1 MRFFFSHALSMFYL
15 VGFGEL
21 CRFYTLDRKKGESK
35 CTKEIRLVESRK
47 TKGIERE

>member
-1 MRFFFSHALSMFYL
+1 MRFFSSHALSMFCL

-35 CTKEIRLVESRK
+35 CTKDIEIRLVES
-47 TKGIERE
+47 